1 LIAGPQPLLRAAEDT
16 SRGINTVSIV
26 DISPPPPGPSPWLPW
41 AIGAAALLVAGAVAY
56 RRAAGEDRDVP
67 SRRVR
72 IAITGL
78 TWAATLTAMFAPR
91 DYARAGWE
99 FPLFLLARVALLT
112 MFAAVLLGAL
122 DLMLDVF
129 QPRRRRPWLLLGPAV
144 FASVVPLTASIGD
157 LSASISMLSDA
168 GPGPLGL
175 AGVAAG
181 LVWWSCLP
189 TLDLRLASIFD

>member
-1 LIAGPQPLLRAAEDT
+1 LIAGLQPLLLAAEDT
-16 SRGINTVSIV
+16 SRGVNTVSII

-41 AIGAAALLVAGAVAY
+41 AIGGGALLVAGAVAY
-56 RRAAGEDRDVP
+56 RRAGGDHRDVP

-91 DYARAGWE
+91 DYATAGWDL
-99 FPLFLLARVALLT
+99 PVFLLARVALLT
-112 MFAAVLLGAL
+112 MFAAALLGAL
-122 DLMLDVF
+122 DLMLDYF
-129 QPRRRRPWLLLGPAV
+129 QPRRRRPWLLLGPAL
-144 FASVVPLTASIGD
+144 FASVVPFTASIGD

-168 GPGPLGL
+168 GPGPLAL
-175 AGVAAG
+175 AGVVAG

-189 TLDLRLASIFD
+189 TWDVRLASIFD